1 MHTAVK
7 AALANHICEDDKEA
21 QDCAYVLRCL
31 DEGIS
36 CFGQLNHKAHL
47 TGSAFILD
55 PSHRVL
61 FTFHA
66 KLKRWLQL
74 GGHSELDE
82 QCLSETALREA
93 KEESGLTDLVFHP
106 AQTPLLLDVDV
117 HVIPERKSKTKHYH
131 LDFRYVFLTC
141 TPTRIV
147 VSSESQTLEW
157 FSIDEAMGLDIDP
170 ALSRALGK
178 LKRLL

>member
-7 AALANHICEDDKEA
+7 TALAQHICADEKEA
-21 QDCAYVLRCL
+21 RDCAYIQHCL
-31 DEGIS
+31 DQGTS
-36 CFGQLNHKAHL
+36 CFGQLNRQAHL
-47 TGSAFILD
+47 TGSAFVLD

-93 KEESGLTDLVFHP
+93 REESGLTDLVFHP
-106 AQTPLLLDVDV
+106 ALVPRLLDVDV
-117 HVIPERKSKTKHYH
+117 HVIPERKTKPEHYH

-141 TPTRIV
+141 APNRIV
-147 VSSESQTLEW
+147 VSSESHSLEW
-157 FSIDEAMGLDIDP
+157 FSIDEAMQLDIDP

-178 LKRLL
+178 LTRLI

>member
-7 AALANHICEDDKEA
+7 AALAKHICEDDKEA
-21 QDCAYVLRCL
+21 QDCAFVRRCL

-36 CFGQLNHKAHL
+36 CFGQLNRKAHL
-47 TGSAFILD
+47 TGSAFVLD

-74 GGHSELDE
+74 GGHSEADE
-82 QCLSETALREA
+82 HCLSATALREA
-93 KEESGLTDLVFHP
+93 REESGLTDLVFHP
-106 AQTPLLLDVDV
+106 AQMPRLLDVDV
-117 HVIPERKSKTKHYH
+117 HVIPERKTNPEHYH

-141 TPTRIV
+141 TPHRIV
-147 VSSESQTLEW
+147 VSSESQSLEW
-157 FSIDEAMGLDIDP
+157 YSIEEAMRLDIDP